1 VVFELFKA
9 KGDSQVDVIEGQI
22 GEMLATTHET
32 FVMAMDALFR
42 RADPAEVGKPL
53 RKADKSVNKVER
65 SIRRSLVVHAG
76 VHGTQADAPLLFT
89 YMSISKDIERI
100 GDMTKDM
107 WDLAAAGVD
116 MRGVPNADDIDTHA
130 AGIAALILETARVF
144 AERDGSAAAQLLNRC
159 DDLKDRYEQLMLSQL
174 SAGGPVDQ
182 AVARALL
189 YRYVNRI
196 ISHLMNVMTAV
207 VMPLD
212 RLDYWDEDKMDRD

>member
-9 KGDSQVDVIEGQI
+9 RSDSQVDVIEGQI
-22 GEMLATTHET
+22 GEMLSTTHET

-42 RADPAEVGKPL
+42 RADPVEVGKPL

-107 WDLAAAGVD
+107 FDLAAAGVD
-116 MRGVPNADDIDTHA
+116 LTGTPNAGDIDDHA
-130 AGIAALILETARVF
+130 RAVAGLILETARIF
-144 AERDGSAAAQLLNRC
+144 AERDAEAATRLLNRC
-159 DDLKDRYEQLMLSQL
+159 DDLKDRYEELMLAQL
-174 SAGGPVDQ
+174 ASTGDVSE

-189 YRYVNRI
+189 YRYINRI